1 MLINFRESAQ
11 INRGVRV
18 NKSRLAKHDEPEAS
32 SSSSPDPL
40 FARDKPEKLI
50 DSDSWNDLSSLSAAA
65 LAVLT
70 EHLY

>member
-1 MLINFRESAQ
+1 M
-11 INRGVRV
+11 
-18 NKSRLAKHDEPEAS
+18 NKSRLAKHDEPEAP